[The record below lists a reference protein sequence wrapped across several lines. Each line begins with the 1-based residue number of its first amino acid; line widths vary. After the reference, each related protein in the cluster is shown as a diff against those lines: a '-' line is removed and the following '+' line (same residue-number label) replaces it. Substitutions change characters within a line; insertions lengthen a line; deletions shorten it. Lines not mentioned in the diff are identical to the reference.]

1 MLSKISHVWLELD
14 NDFVHLSHPL
24 RLDYEILDFI
34 LAWRVDYNLQIN
46 SIDPDADEEVNHAR
60 K

>member
-34 LAWRVDYNLQIN
+34 LA
-46 SIDPDADEEVNHAR
+46 
-60 K
+60 